1 VSIRS
6 YKPCSVLTTIY
17 LSNAYKDQFSS
28 LSLSPLP
35 NLGFSLVGFTAFHF
49 IISNKL
55 RHCGTFRDS
64 TMVSFRYPPAVTYS
78 YVPSV
83 IFSASAITTS
93 IAARAS
99 MDFPLQMQ
107 RLSRPEFQLFN
118 CVRIESVRP
127 KKFF

>member
-1 VSIRS
+1 MFCFDNHLSKLSLQGSI
-6 YKPCSVLTTIY
+6 
-17 LSNAYKDQFSS
+17 QFST
-28 LSLSPLP
+28 LSPLP

-64 TMVSFRYPPAVTYS
+64 TMVSFRHPPAVTYS

-93 IAARAS
+93 VAARAS

-118 CVRIESVRP
+118 GVRIETMRP
-127 KKFF
+127 